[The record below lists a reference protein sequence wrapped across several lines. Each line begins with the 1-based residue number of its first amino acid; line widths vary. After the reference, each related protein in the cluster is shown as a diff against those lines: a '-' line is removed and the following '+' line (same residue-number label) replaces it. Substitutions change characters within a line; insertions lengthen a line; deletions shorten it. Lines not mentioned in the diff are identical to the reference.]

1 MQIILTY
8 IIVAVALVFAGRSIY
23 RLFRSARKKG
33 GCGDCC
39 SCGTT
44 AGRKK
49 TFVFNAGKSAKKTGR
64 DMT

>member
-8 IIVAVALVFAGRSIY
+8 IIVAVALFFAGRGIW

-39 SCGTT
+39 GCGTT
-44 AGRKK
+44 AARKK
-49 TFVFNAGKSAKKTGR
+49 PFVFNDGKLTREEEKK
-64 DMT
+64 